1 MSQAEARAW
10 WADVEHLRERIEGR
24 RELESSAHDR
34 EPSSQRGERSGGTR
48 ARRSASAASTADPSG
63 FAPRRTVRI
72 RGQAIP
78 TVTAPR
84 LHVVDDEPDFL
95 TPAWQ
100 AAQPRAGHGQAPAA
114 RRRPRRTAA
123 ERVGSNPDR
132 IAMWAVMLGIAL
144 VLAALLSAHGL

>member
-24 RELESSAHDR
+24 RELESSVHDG
-34 EPSSQRGERSGGTR
+34 EPRSRGERSGGAR
-48 ARRSASAASTADPSG
+48 ARRATSAGSTEDPSG

-100 AAQPRAGHGQAPAA
+100 AAQTRASHERAPAA
-114 RRRPRRTAA
+114 RQRPRRTPA
-123 ERVGSNPDR
+123 ERVGTNPDR
-132 IAMWAVMLGIAL
+132 IAMWAVVLGVAL